1 MSKENAN
8 YFISLSGTEV
18 DFSGIATDN
27 VPEVDIGDD
36 ILEEKLSIADYKV
49 MHGEEIHIFEQLD
62 NLLHISKT
70 LTDSGLIITKLN
82 EEGQNLEDYYLEKVG
97 ERHD

>member
-1 MSKENAN
+1 
-8 YFISLSGTEV
+8 
-18 DFSGIATDN
+18 
-27 VPEVDIGDD
+27 
-36 ILEEKLSIADYKV
+36 